1 MALNVNKTSILIFD
15 ANENLDAILVETE
28 QNLTVAII
36 ECKTQKYLGLM
47 VDHRLKFSEHIDY
60 IKKKVSKR
68 IGAMYRSKKLLPL
81 KYRKMFANALMLP
94 QFDYLD
100 IIWNKAN
107 KTKLTEL
114 DIIYKK
120 VAKIALDFDLQEKSV
135 LVYKEMKWLP
145 LHVRRQLHLTAYMY
159 RIINGLSPK
168 HFMEKFSYV
177 SGGSRDGNNC
187 NLYTNKSR
195 SHKEFYYLGAKCWN
209 ILPQSLRNIENVKD
223 FSKVYKNQLLNSIEN
238 DVDYKPDNK
247 FDNLYKIELE

>member
-36 ECKTQKYLGLM
+36 ECKTQKYLGLV

-68 IGAMYRSKKLLPL
+68 IGAMYRSKKLLPM

-120 VAKIALDFDLQEKSV
+120 GRK
-135 LVYKEMKWLP
+135 P
-145 LHVRRQLHLTAYMY
+145 
-159 RIINGLSPK
+159 
-168 HFMEKFSYV
+168 SY
-177 SGGSRDGNNC
+177 
-187 NLYTNKSR
+187 
-195 SHKEFYYLGAKCWN
+195 
-209 ILPQSLRNIENVKD
+209 
-223 FSKVYKNQLLNSIEN
+223 
-238 DVDYKPDNK
+238 
-247 FDNLYKIELE
+247 